1 MDEPQQ
7 YPVFIPIRDRL
18 SCLLELLAW
27 LEAAGQREIWLIDND
42 STYAPLL
49 QFLEGT
55 QHHVVRTGRNMGH
68 RSPWLSGTVQRQAH
82 GRYFIVTD
90 PDVVPDP
97 GCPPDVLQLF
107 RSLLDEYPHIDKAG
121 FGLRT
126 DDLPE
131 CYALRA
137 DVVDWERPFW
147 ATELRPG
154 ILDAGI
160 DTTFAM
166 YRPLDRRHNMLPAVR
181 TGFPYVARHLPWYVD
196 SANLDEEDLY
206 YRARADR
213 TITNWDRE
221 ELPWWK
227 QRRLGPRQS
236 PADDQQ

>member
-1 MDEPQQ
+1 MGDPQQ

-147 ATELRPG
+147 VTELRPG
-154 ILDAGI
+154 ILDAPPARSPPQHAAGG
-160 DTTFAM
+160 AH
-166 YRPLDRRHNMLPAVR
+166 RVPLRGPPPAV
-181 TGFPYVARHLPWYVD
+181 V
-196 SANLDEEDLY
+196 
-206 YRARADR
+206 
-213 TITNWDRE
+213 
-221 ELPWWK
+221 
-227 QRRLGPRQS
+227 RRLGQPRRGRPLLPRSRRPHHHQLGS
-236 PADDQQ
+236 RGAAVVEAASARPSALAGR

>member
-107 RSLLDEYPHIDKAG
+107 R
-121 FGLRT
+121 
-126 DDLPE
+126 
-131 CYALRA
+131 
-137 DVVDWERPFW
+137 
-147 ATELRPG
+147 
-154 ILDAGI
+154 
-160 DTTFAM
+160 
-166 YRPLDRRHNMLPAVR
+166 
-181 TGFPYVARHLPWYVD
+181 
-196 SANLDEEDLY
+196 
-206 YRARADR
+206 
-213 TITNWDRE
+213 
-221 ELPWWK
+221 
-227 QRRLGPRQS
+227 
-236 PADDQQ
+236 